1 VPSIRTVKT
10 AAGLSRLK
18 AQCAASAHLRVLLSN
33 RRLLKR
39 KFIAVE
45 NELRGSLKAFGIVP
59 N

>member
-1 VPSIRTVKT
+1 VKT

-18 AQCAASAHLRVLLSN
+18 AQCAASECAAVEPTA
-33 RRLLKR
+33 LKR